1 MRRNGLLIG
10 EMAKRCGVSRKAL
23 RLYEK
28 AGILPAPGRTE
39 AGYRVYGPETLTLL
53 AFITQSRHLGL
64 SLNEIKEIVQIKRSG
79 RAPCPHVLDLVRQKA
94 RELDRALVDMAKVRR
109 GLQRLLRSPR
119 SAPRGKTLICA
130 HIEGLTLPKE
140 RR

>member
-23 RLYEK
+23 RLYEE

-53 AFITQSRHLGL
+53 AFITHSRHLGL

-79 RAPCPHVLDLVRQKA
+79 RAPCPHVLDLVRQKV
-94 RELDRALVDMAKVRR
+94 RELDRALVEMANVRR
-109 GLQRLLRSPR
+109 GLQRLLRSPS
-119 SAPRGKTLICA
+119 SAPRGEAMICA